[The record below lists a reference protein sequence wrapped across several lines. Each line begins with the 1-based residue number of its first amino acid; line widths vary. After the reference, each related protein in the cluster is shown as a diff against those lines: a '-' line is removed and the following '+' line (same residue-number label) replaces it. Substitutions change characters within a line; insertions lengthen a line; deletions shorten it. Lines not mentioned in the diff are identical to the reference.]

1 MRRLLYLL
9 AAAVLFAFPA
19 HAQYRNAA
27 DTVRAVQPGAFRPV
41 QLVAPAVL
49 VGSGVA
55 IHCLAHESW
64 DYAVNDAFAAL
75 PGSAPHTEVDD
86 WIQYL
91 PYAADLGLA
100 LTGVPAQNSFLD
112 RTIECA
118 VSVIVLTAVTQTMKA
133 TINSP
138 RPIGDSR
145 SFPSGHTS
153 TAFTGA
159 ELVRMEYGWGW
170 GAGAYAVATSVA
182 VLRMYNGAHWLSD
195 VVTGAGIGILCAH
208 VGRWLLEPTKNLFGI
223 PDTQWGSGRKKDAP
237 AVSAGIVS
245 SVDPYSG
252 ALCMGIAMRF

>member
-1 MRRLLYLL
+1 MNRILLILS
-9 AAAVLFAFPA
+9 AVLFLSLPA
-19 HAQYRNAA
+19 NAQYRNPA
-27 DTVRAVQPGAFRPV
+27 DSLSAGCQSEFRPV
-41 QLVAPAVL
+41 QLIAPGVL

-55 IHCLAHESW
+55 VHCLAHESW
-64 DYAVNDAFAAL
+64 DYAVRDAFAGL
-75 PGSAPHTEVDD
+75 PGSAPHTEIDN

-100 LTGVPAQNSFLD
+100 LTGVPAENSFVD
-112 RTIECA
+112 RAVECA
-118 VSVIVLTAVTQTMKA
+118 IAVVAMTAVTQTMKA

-138 RPIGDSR
+138 RPIGDAR
-145 SFPSGHTS
+145 SFPSGHTA

-208 VGRWLLEPTKNLFGI
+208 VGRWLLEPAKDLFGI
-223 PDTQWGSGRKKDAP
+223 PDTEWGSGKNRERP
-237 AVSAGIVS
+237 GLSTGIVS
-245 SVDPYSG
+245 SVDPVSG